1 MSILYCDC
9 FSGIS
14 GDMFLGA
21 LVDAGL
27 PVEYL
32 DSQLQRLGL
41 PEYVDV
47 AVRKVRK
54 GALQASLL
62 QFVLRDATAE
72 RAEEPAPQGGDD
84 RPPQAGH
91 QRHTAAEQNSVA
103 PHGHERT
110 LDDIARLIQQSGLP
124 EAVQRTSQRIFQK
137 LAEAEAAVHGCPV
150 SEVHFHEVGAT
161 DSILDIVGA
170 AVGLHYL
177 DVTAVY
183 ASALPLGSGQVRTR
197 HGLLPLPAPATLELL
212 RAAQAPLV
220 PTTATQELVTP
231 TGAAI
236 LCTLATFTQPAM
248 ALQRVGIG
256 AGQRDL
262 EWPNVLR
269 VLIGDPCASGDT
281 HVEIETNIDDMN
293 PQLFGAVMGKLFA
306 NGALDVFFTPIYM
319 KKNRPATR
327 ISVIGRQA
335 DEERLSQI
343 LLRETTTLGVRV
355 KTVRRYEA
363 GRETRRV
370 MTRWGEALVKI
381 KLLDGMAVQA
391 SPEYESCV
399 QLAEAAGVPVADV
412 LQEVAAAG
420 AELIRET

>member
-62 QFVLRDATAE
+62 EFVLRETSV
-72 RAEEPAPQGGDD
+72 EPAPQGSEEH
-84 RPPQAGH
+84 PPQAGH
-91 QRHTAAEQNSVA
+91 HRHAAAEQKSAA
-103 PHGHERT
+103 PDGPGHERT
-110 LDDIARLIQQSGLP
+110 LDDIAQLIEQSGLP
-124 EAVQRTSQRIFQK
+124 EAVQRTGLRIFQR
-137 LAEAEAAVHGCPV
+137 LAEAEAAVHGCSV

-183 ASALPLGSGQVRTR
+183 ASALPLGSGTVRTR

-212 RAAQAPLV
+212 RTAQAPLV
-220 PTTATQELVTP
+220 PTPATQELVTP

-236 LCTLATFTQPAM
+236 LCTLAAFAQPAM
-248 ALQRVGIG
+248 TLQRVGIG

-269 VLIGDPCASGDT
+269 VLIGEPSASGDT

-306 NGALDVFFTPIYM
+306 SGALDVFFTPIYM

-363 GRETRRV
+363 GREVRHV
-370 MTRWGEALVKI
+370 MTRWGEAMVKI
-381 KLLDGMAVQA
+381 KLLDGVAVQA

-399 QLAEAAGVPVADV
+399 LLAEAAGVPVAEV

>member
-27 PVEYL
+27 PAEYL
-32 DSQLQRLGL
+32 SSELHRLGL
-41 PEYVDV
+41 LEYVDV
-47 AVRKVRK
+47 SVRKVRK

-62 QFVLRDATAE
+62 EFELRDA
-72 RAEEPAPQGGDD
+72 PAGP
-84 RPPQAGH
+84 A
-91 QRHTAAEQNSVA
+91 TELAAETRRHRPAAGKPKGRAQHA
-103 PHGHERT
+103 QTHERT
-110 LDDIARLIQQSGLP
+110 LDDITQLIQQSRLP
-124 EAVQRTSQRIFQK
+124 EAVQQTSQRIFQK

-150 SEVHFHEVGAT
+150 AEVHFHEVGAV

-170 AVGLHYL
+170 AVGLYYL

-183 ASALPLGSGQVRTR
+183 ASALPLGSGTVRTR

-212 RAAQAPLV
+212 RAVQAPLV

-236 LCTLATFTQPAM
+236 LCTLATFAQPAM
-248 ALQRVGIG
+248 TLQRVGIG

-269 VLIGDPCASGDT
+269 VLIGEPGANGDT

-306 NGALDVFFTPIYM
+306 GGALDVFFTPIYM

-327 ISVIGRQA
+327 VSVIGRLA

-355 KTVRRYEA
+355 KTLRRHEA
-363 GRETRRV
+363 GREVRRV
-370 MTRWGEALVKI
+370 MTRWGEAMVKV
-381 KLLDGMAVQA
+381 KLLDAIAVQA

-399 QLAEAAGVPVADV
+399 QLAEAAGVPLAQV
-412 LQEVAAAG
+412 LQEVAALG
-420 AELIRET
+420 AQLTRKT